1 MDHYQKRLLKETDWF
16 LLYLFILYVH
26 MLHLENYRLDT
37 EYENQLIIKVTLVCT
52 RLKITVVNKIL
63 V

>member
-1 MDHYQKRLLKETDWF
+1 MDHYQKLKNRPVSIEF
-16 LLYLFILYVH
+16 KFILYVH

-52 RLKITVVNKIL
+52 RLKIYIVTIS
-63 V
+63 